1 MKTQQEL
8 AQARVDVKRALRKEL
23 NQVPQNETQ
32 AEAAKL
38 INFTE
43 ALSAD
48 DYLLD
53 NLYRLAFKF
62 NNQAEYAGFDT
73 PKQRVLI
80 AAREMVRSIIDWLKN
95 DPEAGKLATLWDL
108 QADITVGRKVAS

>member
-23 NQVPQNETQ
+23 NTVPQNETQ

-62 NNQAEYAGFDT
+62 SSRIEYAGRDT
-73 PKQRVLI
+73 HKQHVLV
-80 AAREMVRSIIDWLKN
+80 AARDMVQSMIYWLKN
-95 DPEAGKLATLWDL
+95 NEEAGKLVTLWNL
-108 QADITVGRKVAS
+108 QADITVGRKAAF